1 MQKKILKSLLL
12 IFHLFTFSVGPSNNK
27 KIYNLLKKVDKGET
41 YRQSCGYLLDSEVQ
55 EYLEMFPN
63 PEELFKSVPSIRPR
77 RELWTL
83 QKENITHHLVKELE
97 HKTNHFELDSYNL
110 WQDEGQK
117 RFHVSKSSK
126 SQFLCNILG
135 LGSIDDNNQVNDNS
149 VGSEHNN
156 IYDNNENMEAPDA
169 IKVVNDEHLED
180 WAFSDSDED
189 IKIVFDDRPKE
200 EHNPSK
206 ISQESVVRKDQND
219 NYNHIYEDDP
229 YHQMYSY
236 KYPEPPSADYIS
248 SLIKKIPPSHHLSGF
263 NLKEALI
270 CYRKIMDRS
279 RSPSPVFLSQNH
291 YLKNNRHG
299 SSSTPTADAKKSI
312 YHIFDLLKR

>member
-1 MQKKILKSLLL
+1 MQNRGNNAIMIIAHCKKILKSLLL
-12 IFHLFTFSVGPSNNK
+12 IFHRFTFSVGPSNNK

-55 EYLEMFPN
+55 DYLEMFPN

-126 SQFLCNILG
+126 SQFLCNILR

-149 VGSEHNN
+149 VGSEQND

-180 WAFSDSDED
+180 WPFSDSDEEAD
-189 IKIVFDDRPKE
+189 I
-200 EHNPSK
+200 
-206 ISQESVVRKDQND
+206 
-219 NYNHIYEDDP
+219 
-229 YHQMYSY
+229 
-236 KYPEPPSADYIS
+236 
-248 SLIKKIPPSHHLSGF
+248 
-263 NLKEALI
+263 
-270 CYRKIMDRS
+270 
-279 RSPSPVFLSQNH
+279 
-291 YLKNNRHG
+291 
-299 SSSTPTADAKKSI
+299 
-312 YHIFDLLKR
+312 IF